1 MARRAIVV
9 SAALVLSLAGCGGGS
24 YVTAPVS
31 GQVLLDG
38 RPLPNAMVMFVPE
51 ASAGA
56 KDPVPSA
63 VGTTGDDG
71 RYSLVLQSGAK
82 KTGAVVGKHKV
93 MITLGAQG
101 GAIETQRT
109 FHRQLPE
116 RFNRKTVLECEV
128 PAGGRNDA
136 NFDLQS
142 K

>member
-1 MARRAIVV
+1 MARRTIPLSFV
-9 SAALVLSLAGCGGGS
+9 LVLSLAGCGGGS
-24 YVTAPVS
+24 HETAPVS
-31 GQVLLDG
+31 GQVMLDG
-38 RPLPNAMVMFVPE
+38 KPLANAMVMFVPE
-51 ASAGA
+51 AGAGA

-101 GAIETQRT
+101 SANETQRA
-109 FHRQLPE
+109 FHKQLPE
-116 RFNRKTVLECEV
+116 RYNRKTILECEV
-128 PAGGRNDA
+128 LAGGRKDA